1 MLGLVI
7 VTGNNLLTAKDN
19 IHTDDAPGGP
29 WGETPGSMETKNKI
43 KDSVT

>member
-29 WGETPGSMETKNKI
+29 WGETPGSMVTNNNK
-43 KDSVT
+43 KGQQQ